1 VRAVS
6 VTDVREV
13 EEREP
18 WEDVI
23 EDETPLPEGDE
34 LDGLEVGTV
43 DDDDVG
49 DKAEDG
55 NDGMPG

>member
-1 VRAVS
+1 MRAVS

-55 NDGMPG
+55 NDSMPG